1 MLCGIDDFTREALAI
16 LVKRR
21 LNAMDALDRY
31 CESFDSKLRD
41 KLLNREI
48 CYGLADA
55 RPVARGQTR

>member
-1 MLCGIDDFTREALAI
+1 
-16 LVKRR
+16 VKRR

-48 CYGLADA
+48 FYGLADA